1 MLRLALTILCA
12 ISFSASVSAEPLIIA
27 LRGGASDWPENTLLA
42 FQKSKAIGV
51 DAIEL
56 DVQLTRDGIL
66 VVFHSQDLSRTTN
79 GAGAIGSKNLKYLK
93 SLNAGWNFAA
103 ERQYP
108 YRRYNLEIP
117 TLAEVLNQVSDI
129 PLIID
134 LKSLPAEP
142 LIKALANTI
151 DEKQLSRLVFYST
164 NSEHLKWL
172 HRIKPDAV
180 TFEDR
185 SISRKRLLAV
195 ANQQVCLHSSASLWI
210 GFEMDRTMVVTEKF
224 VLGSGQTTLDFHLWT
239 PNSVECTRQKAP
251 DAKIVLFGVNTEK
264 DYRIAERLGADA
276 IYTDSPRQILRLQ
289 STYQ

>member
-27 LRGGASDWPENTLLA
+27 HRGGASDWPENTLLA
-42 FQKSKAIGV
+42 FQESKDIGV

-56 DVQLTRDGIL
+56 DVQLTRDGIP
-66 VVFHSQDLSRTTN
+66 VVFHSPDLSRTTN
-79 GAGAIGSKNLKYLK
+79 GVGAIGNKNLKYIK

-117 TLAEVLNQVSDI
+117 TLAEVLTQVSDI

-134 LKSLPAEP
+134 LKSLPAKP
-142 LIKALANTI
+142 LIKALVDTI
-151 DEKQLSRLVFYST
+151 DEKQWSRLVFYST
-164 NSEHLKWL
+164 NSEHLKSF
-172 HRIKPDAV
+172 HRFKPDAV

-195 ANQQVCLHSSASLWI
+195 ANQQVCLHNSASLWI
-210 GFEMDRTMVVTEKF
+210 GFELNRTMVVTEKF

-239 PNSVECTRQKAP
+239 PKSVECTRQKAP
-251 DAKIVLFGVNTEK
+251 GAKIVLFGINTEK
-264 DYRIAERLGADA
+264 DYRIAEKLGVDA
-276 IYTDSPRQILRLQ
+276 MYTDSPRQILRMQ
-289 STYQ
+289 PTNQ